1 MQFDQEK
8 KSARCSKKRRVN
20 ESSLRD
26 RSFSFRLGQIFHNF
40 TSLSIVEINCDSS
53 RRSKLLWNRID
64 SIKHVSISTKNL
76 WRMERMCSI

>member
-40 TSLSIVEINCDSS
+40 TSLSIIEINAI
-53 RRSKLLWNRID
+53 RRSKLLWSRID

>member
-40 TSLSIVEINCDSS
+40 TSLSIVEINVI
-53 RRSKLLWNRID
+53 RRDEVNSCGD

>member
-40 TSLSIVEINCDSS
+40 TSLSIIEINAI
-53 RRSKLLWNRID
+53 RRDEVNSCG
-64 SIKHVSISTKNL
+64 VG
-76 WRMERMCSI
+76 

>member
-40 TSLSIVEINCDSS
+40 TSLSIIEINVI
-53 RRSKLLWNRID
+53 RRSKLWSRID